1 MYLMFAAPLELGARW
16 DPNGVPGTHRFL
28 SRVWNLVQDYEE
40 ANVTEVD
47 NNTRVKIL
55 RPVHKMIQ
63 KMTNDI
69 EENRYNTAIA
79 AAMGTVN
86 ELYKIKSEV
95 FGRNEIW
102 QEALETLVAAIAP
115 FAPHISDELWEQLGH
130 STSIHK
136 DTWPKWDEELVKEE
150 TITLAVQINGKVRA
164 EINVPADIS
173 EEDAIAL
180 AKENEKIKDNIAG
193 KQIKKAI
200 YVPGRLVSLVV

>member
-86 ELYKIKSEV
+86 ELYKIKSEELWPK
-95 FGRNEIW
+95 RNM
-102 QEALETLVAAIAP
+102 ARSSGTLVAAIAP

-130 STSIHK
+130 STSVHK
-136 DTWPKWDEELVKEE
+136 DTWPKWDEELVKEDML
-150 TITLAVQINGKVRA
+150 TLAVQINGKV
-164 EINVPADIS
+164 P
-173 EEDAIAL
+173 
-180 AKENEKIKDNIAG
+180 
-193 KQIKKAI
+193 
-200 YVPGRLVSLVV
+200 VSVEQTL